1 MNMGKVRIGFGL
13 LILDVVL
20 AGVIFSFSS
29 KIFSIS
35 PILICPIGAVPM
47 ILGLA
52 GLFFIFTGWTE
63 KTETSPQPNSK

>member
-13 LILDVVL
+13 LILDVIL

-29 KIFSIS
+29 KIFSTS
-35 PILICPIGAVPM
+35 HLLICPLGAVPM

-52 GLFFIFTGWTE
+52 GLFFIVTGWTE
-63 KTETSPQPNSK
+63 KTAKS